1 MDRFKTVES
10 FVVVAKSGSYSRAA
24 KQLGGSRA
32 LMSRRIIE
40 LESRLGV
47 RLFNRN
53 THRLS
58 LTEAGM
64 SYFNDC
70 QGVLENLEAAE
81 RSLQERRKVPRGK
94 LRVLTSQTFGI
105 AQLGSA
111 TASFMQHYPEIDVYI
126 MTSYLSHM
134 AMDLVGGGYD
144 LALRTNALSDTSLIA
159 RKIAPLK
166 WFIVASPAYL
176 AVQGTPAKLGDLIDH
191 KCIVTG
197 NEPIYRWLLESAAG
211 PETVKIAG
219 MPFSNLTTI
228 THDAALAG
236 LGITMLPEY
245 CVAKDLLSGRLI
257 RLFPDYRPKDRWIYA
272 VYLKERTLPLKTR
285 LFIEFLTERFKNCSW
300 IDD

>member
-1 MDRFKTVES
+1 MERFKTVES
-10 FVVVAKSGSYSRAA
+10 FVAVAKSGSYSRAA
-24 KQLGGSRA
+24 KQLGVSRA

-64 SYFNDC
+64 SYFTDC

-81 RSLQERRKVPRGK
+81 RSLLERRTVPRGK

-105 AQLGSA
+105 SQLGGA
-111 TASFMQHYPEIDVYI
+111 TASFMQRYPEIDVFV

-144 LALRTNALSDTSLIA
+144 LALRTNALSDSSLIA

-166 WFIVASPAYL
+166 WFLVAAPSYL
-176 AVQGTPAKLGDLIDH
+176 AEHGTPAALGDLINH
-191 KCIVTG
+191 RCIVTG
-197 NEPIYRWLLESAAG
+197 NEPVYRWQLETLAG
-211 PETVKIAG
+211 TDTVKIAG
-219 MPFSNLTTI
+219 IPISNLTSI

-236 LGITMLPEY
+236 LGIAMLPEY
-245 CVAKDLLSGRLI
+245 CVAKNLHAGRLV
-257 RLFPDYRPKDRWIYA
+257 RLFPEHRAKDRWIYA
-272 VYLKERTLPLKTR
+272 IYLKERTLPLKTR
-285 LFIEFLTERFKNCSW
+285 LFIEFLTERFRNCSW
-300 IDD
+300 TD